1 MITPREKKII
11 AFLCA
16 SCLMFTFLTVR
27 YFSAYSTNN
36 KYHVCHYEAGECPIY
51 GCINYPFNKYEIYL
65 ENDSIRLYNGPRLVG
80 VVPAQ
85 RDSYTGLDSLIF
97 ADNE

>member
-1 MITPREKKII
+1 MKKII
-11 AFLCA
+11 TFLLCCYLA
-16 SCLMFTFLTVR
+16 SCSIQDR
-27 YFSAYSTNN
+27 
-36 KYHVCHYEAGECPIY
+36 HVCHYEAGECPIY

>member
-1 MITPREKKII
+1 MKKTII
-11 AFLCA
+11 FFLCCYLA
-16 SCLMFTFLTVR
+16 GCSINR
-27 YFSAYSTNN
+27 DR
-36 KYHVCHYEAGECPIY
+36 HVCHYEAGECPIY

-65 ENDSIRLYNGPRLVG
+65 ENDSIRLYDGPRLVG

-85 RDSYTGLDSLIF
+85 RDNYTGLDSLIF

>member
-1 MITPREKKII
+1 MKKTII
-11 AFLCA
+11 FLLCCYLVGC
-16 SCLMFTFLTVR
+16 SINRDRHL
-27 YFSAYSTNN
+27 
-36 KYHVCHYEAGECPIY
+36 CHYEADERPIY

-65 ENDSIRLYNGPRLVG
+65 ENDSIRLYYGPRLVG

-85 RDSYTGLDSLIF
+85 RDHYTGLDSLIF